1 MKLRTFVIILLFNKK
16 TNLMRKI
23 ILGRTKASVSAI
35 GLGTWAFGGENKS
48 GKKSVGWANQSDN
61 DSRSVLIKAWE
72 NNINHWDTADV
83 YGEGRSEK
91 TIGNVWDTIPRQ
103 SIFLATK
110 VGWDMGPSPHWYNPK
125 YMKLKIERS
134 LTNLKTDYIDLLYL
148 HHCNFGKQ
156 DEYFDDALEVL
167 KTFQSQGKIRFIG
180 LSDWSN
186 ERIVKY
192 LDACDPDVVQP
203 YRNIMDNTY
212 EFSGLKTI
220 INKNNLGVCFFSP
233 LKHGLLTGKYKTT
246 ATFGDGDHRSGIK
259 DFQNNKIIK
268 KIILNCEQLEKKF
281 HNYKSPIMYGVI
293 NALFFDSPTGCAL
306 LGQRNINQV
315 RIASSLGEILSQ
327 EDTNWVKSLY
337 KT

>member
-1 MKLRTFVIILLFNKK
+1 
-16 TNLMRKI
+16 MRKI
-23 ILGRTKASVSAI
+23 ILGRTNTTVSAI
-35 GLGTWAFGGENKS
+35 SLGTWAFGGENKI
-48 GKKSVGWANQSDN
+48 GKKSVGWANQSDR

-72 NNINHWDTADV
+72 KNINHWDTADV
-83 YGEGRSEK
+83 YGEGHSERI
-91 TIGNVWDTIPRQ
+91 IGSMWEDIPRN

-110 VGWDMGPSPHWYNPK
+110 VGWDMGPFSHWYHPK
-125 YMKLKIERS
+125 HMKKKIEES

-156 DEYFDDALEVL
+156 DEYFDDAVEVL
-167 KTFQSQGKIRFIG
+167 KSFQSQGKIRFTG

-192 LDACDPDVVQP
+192 LDACNPDVIQP

-212 EFSGLKTI
+212 EESGLKNI
-220 INKNNLGVCFFSP
+220 VNKNNLGVCFFSP

-246 ATFGDGDHRSGIK
+246 AVFKDGDHRSGIK
-259 DFQNNKIIK
+259 DFQNKNKIK
-268 KIILNCEQLEKKF
+268 KIMINCEKLEKRF
-281 HNYKSPIMYGVI
+281 FNYKNPIMYGIV
-293 NALFFDSPTGCAL
+293 NALFLDSPTGCVL

-315 RIASSLGEILSQ
+315 ETASSLGEILSE

-337 KT
+337 KI